1 MSSLQWMFVVRA
13 VLRGF
18 GRASSRKTV
27 QTDPPTEQNH
37 RTHVWNG
44 CMLLVATVVT
54 RGRFVQYS
62 RMLSLAAAIIKVKVE
77 QVHSERLRFKTN
89 PSGYMIFF

>member
-1 MSSLQWMFVVRA
+1 
-13 VLRGF
+13 
-18 GRASSRKTV
+18 
-27 QTDPPTEQNH
+27 
-37 RTHVWNG
+37 
-44 CMLLVATVVT
+44 MLLVATVGT
-54 RGRFVQYS
+54 RGRLAQYS